1 RARKDGGEGGEL
13 QPLAGK
19 AHLPR
24 LRAQPSR
31 ARRGEDHPPG
41 SRGAVRRADGEQAD
55 LHALQGVHR
64 RVPGIG
70 ADRRDRDAE
79 PALHRAQLRAVRA
92 VREHVPREGD
102 HACSQA
108 GHRSESQGGR
118 DAERGRALQLR
129 ALRQAIRYEA
139 DGRQHARQALRP
151 FDVRRRRAAPA
162 DVRRLPRRRHDGK
175 QERNDD
181 LRLHEAMS
189 GAQPLN
195 FVPTLPP
202 EEAARANL
210 YGVLAR
216 LFYAA
221 PDEHFISELQLAS
234 GVDTDPSPLAT
245 AWRAMVEASRT
256 AFPAALRDEHTV
268 LFVGTGKCEVTP
280 YLSKYVL
287 RHTSD
292 SPLVEWR
299 QLLDSWGIAR
309 REGVPE

>member
-1 RARKDGGEGGEL
+1 
-13 QPLAGK
+13 
-19 AHLPR
+19 
-24 LRAQPSR
+24 
-31 ARRGEDHPPG
+31 
-41 SRGAVRRADGEQAD
+41 
-55 LHALQGVHR
+55 
-64 RVPGIG
+64 
-70 ADRRDRDAE
+70 
-79 PALHRAQLRAVRA
+79 
-92 VREHVPREGD
+92 
-102 HACSQA
+102 
-108 GHRSESQGGR
+108 
-118 DAERGRALQLR
+118 
-129 ALRQAIRYEA
+129 
-139 DGRQHARQALRP
+139 
-151 FDVRRRRAAPA
+151 
-162 DVRRLPRRRHDGK
+162 
-175 QERNDD
+175 
-181 LRLHEAMS
+181 MS

-234 GVDTDPSPLAT
+234 GVETDPSPLAT

-299 QLLDSWGIAR
+299 QLLASWGIAR
-309 REGVPE
+309 REGVAEYEDHIAAVCETMRFVIAVQQRSPEEQKLLFDRFLYRGATAFCSAVTASKEARFYRFVASFAQAFLEIEKTAFEMTG